1 MTALR
6 PSRALI
12 GPNAKWRQVIGSTLR
27 PPRYNPSPR
36 VSVGYQMA
44 AGDGVT

>member
-36 VSVGYQMA
+36 VSVPA
-44 AGDGVT
+44 TRWLLPETE